1 MTKRV
6 ETRFE
11 VQTFIDQLKYAID
24 DQNVYIEILS
34 NRYVDHQRDK
44 FYTNAYTLS
53 FLFGD
58 EERVEVI
65 KRELAQLRIDN
76 YIETVKDNRYP
87 MRGEMRVFGMF
98 YQSLGVYIKIRVDL
112 INYDKHI
119 GRSKIFVMS
128 FHFSEIPFSNQTFPY
143 RNKENG

>member
-1 MTKRV
+1 MTKRI

-11 VQTFIDQLKYAID
+11 VQMFIDQLKYAIN
-24 DQNVYIEILS
+24 DQNVYIEILN
-34 NRYVDHQRDK
+34 NRYVDHHRDK
-44 FYTNAYTLS
+44 LFTNAYTLS

-65 KRELAQLRIDN
+65 KRELTQLRIDN

-112 INYDKHI
+112 INYDNHI
-119 GRSKIFVMS
+119 GRSKILVMS